1 MKAGPIDEG
10 TARNYIQQ
18 ILYAVTYLHDKNII
32 HRDLKPDN
40 IMLTNKTNS
49 DVIKIIDFG
58 TAKYLNPS

>member
-58 TAKYLNPS
+58 TAKVLNPS